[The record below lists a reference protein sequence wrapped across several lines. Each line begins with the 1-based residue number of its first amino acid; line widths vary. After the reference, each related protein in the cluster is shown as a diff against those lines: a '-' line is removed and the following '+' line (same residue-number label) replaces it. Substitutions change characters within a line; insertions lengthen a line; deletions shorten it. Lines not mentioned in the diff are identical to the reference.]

1 MKTPVT
7 NTNDPAVERNISRSD
22 MDIVIAVLDKIPE
35 LNEVPAQ
42 LDTIQALEASVV
54 DKAGEVA
61 TNTLI
66 VQSETATTVSNAASA
81 LASKN
86 AAELSEINAS
96 NSANSASISK
106 DNALASAVSA
116 NGSAQSALA
125 SKDSANLSA
134 VSASAS
140 ASVATTKASEASASA
155 TSASTSANT
164 ATTQAGIAT
173 TKANEAS
180 TSASNALT
188 SETNADA
195 SEVMAHKWAQEAEDV
210 IVTGTL
216 GIDDEYS
223 AYHWAQKAQAA
234 VGGNIYLGSLYDVDT
249 VGIVDGGIITYNQ
262 STGRYAPYDFRHN
275 PYIGLNTTSGMTAGV
290 GQFAWNAT
298 EGTADLGL
306 PNGVTLQL
314 GQENNRLVRNNTAST
329 ILNGTVV
336 VATGSIG
343 ASGRITVAPCGGTS
357 NDVHAIYGVTTQD
370 ILAGEDGFITID
382 GKVRLINTSGSS
394 VGETWSDGDVLYVK
408 PNDNGRL
415 TNVVPSI
422 GELKVSI
429 AKVIRAHATTG
440 VLEVRT
446 LSVLDENA
454 YEPRNTNI
462 QSHITDTANP
472 HGVTKLQIGLG
483 NAEDTADNVKNVLSA
498 TKWTTARLFNG
509 VSVDG
514 TANVTIPLSITQK
527 SDAVEY
533 TIPFVSTAVASYK
546 SIYTDSAV
554 NITYNPSTNNL
565 TVPNFTGALTGNATT
580 ASALQTG
587 RTIGM
592 TGDVTWTSA
601 SFNGS
606 DNVTGTATLA
616 TITDSGTGTFK
627 KITTNTKGLV
637 TGTQS
642 VTQSDITGLLG
653 AGSISNTMLANSAV
667 ANLSG
672 VNTGDQTDITGN
684 AGTADRLN
692 ITELGGA
699 VDLNTITTTGLYSQA
714 STAQATS
721 GTNYPIPQAGLLEV
735 FNYASGGMIHQRY
748 WQYNSNNTWMRSKYN
763 TAAWNPWTFAGA
775 TTTVDSGYTGTVLYN
790 NATPLAGAFSGGT
803 TAPLAVGNRLN
814 YSGYFYPTY
823 INLSASADTAVASSH
838 YFVETAYDG
847 YVRPKTLAN
856 VRAEIIT
863 KAALLSA
870 DPYYFTS
877 GIGTSGIAATTHYPI
892 FPAGSDTLTLG
903 VGTYKVKLCMIAT
916 VATSTVSS
924 PLNISIRGAGTA
936 VGTHYGMLRNQPV
949 NNGSPIQSLYSATNI
964 SSNLTMTA
972 TSAVA
977 GRTYQID
984 VDIIMNITTAGTI
997 IPAYT
1002 WSAALTS
1009 GVVTLSAANYIII
1022 DKMAETSVTT
1032 AGGWV

>member
-54 DKAGEVA
+54 DKA
-61 TNTLI
+61 
-66 VQSETATTVSNAASA
+66 
-81 LASKN
+81 
-86 AAELSEINAS
+86 
-96 NSANSASISK
+96 
-106 DNALASAVSA
+106 
-116 NGSAQSALA
+116 
-125 SKDSANLSA
+125 
-134 VSASAS
+134 
-140 ASVATTKASEASASA
+140 SEASASA

-164 ATTQAGIAT
+164 AT

-234 VGGNIYLGSLYDVDT
+234 VGGNITVDSLYDVDT
-249 VGIVDGGIITYNQ
+249 AGIVDGGIITYNQ

-275 PYIGLNTTSGMTAGV
+275 PYIGLNTTSGTTADV
-290 GQFAWNAT
+290 GQFTWNAT

-394 VGETWSDGDVLYVK
+394 VGETWNEGDVLYVK

-415 TNVVPSI
+415 TNVVPST

-440 VLEVRT
+440 ILEVRT

-462 QSHITDTANP
+462 QSHIANRANP
-472 HGVTKLQIGLG
+472 HGVTKMQIGLG
-483 NAEDTADNVKNVLSA
+483 NAEDTADNTKNVLSA

-514 TANVTIPLSITQK
+514 TANATIPVNTTQK
-527 SDAVEY
+527 SDSVSY
-533 TIPFVSTAVASYK
+533 NIPFVSSVVAGNQNL
-546 SIYTDSAV
+546 YTDSET
-554 NITYNPSTNNL
+554 NLTYNPSTNTL
-565 TVPNFTGALTGNATT
+565 TTSTFAGALSGNATT
-580 ASALQTG
+580 ATALQTG

-606 DNVTGTATLA
+606 GNVTGTATLA

-653 AGSISNTMLANSAV
+653 AGSISNTMLSNSAV

-672 VNTGDQTDITGN
+672 VNTGDQTNITGN

-699 VDLNTITTTGLYSQA
+699 VDLDTITTTGLYSQSSDYEA
-714 STAQATS
+714 AS
-721 GTNYPIPQAGLLEV
+721 GTNYPTPYAGLLEV
-735 FNYASGGMIHQRY
+735 FNYGSMIHQRY
-748 WQYNSNNTWMRSKYN
+748 WQYNGNSTWMRSKYS
-763 TAAWNPWTFAGA
+763 TRVWNPWTFAGA
-775 TTTVDSGYTGTVLYN
+775 TTTVDSGNTGTVLYN
-790 NATPLAGAFSGGT
+790 NTTPLAGAFSGGT

-814 YSGYFYPTY
+814 YSGYFHPTY
-823 INLSASADTAVASSH
+823 INLSASADIVAASSH
-838 YFVETAYDG
+838 YFVETASDG

-870 DPYYFTS
+870 DPYYFNS
-877 GIGTSGIAATTHYPI
+877 GVGTSGITTATNYPI
-892 FPAGSDTLTLG
+892 FPAGNDTLTLG
-903 VGTYKVKLCMIAT
+903 VGTYRVSLTMYCA
-916 VATSTVSS
+916 VATSTVSAS
-924 PLNISIRGAGTA
+924 LMINMRGAGTA
-936 VGTHYGMLRNQPV
+936 VGTTWGMTNSSITNGGAANQTVYGAIALGNTHTV
-949 NNGSPIQSLYSATNI
+949 TSA
-964 SSNLTMTA
+964 
-972 TSAVA
+972 SAVA
-977 GRTYQID
+977 GRVYTVYLEM
-984 VDIIMNITTAGTI
+984 VMNITTAGTI
-997 IPAYT
+997 IPSYQ
-1002 WSAALTS
+1002 WSATLTS
-1009 GVVTLSAANYIII
+1009 GVVTLYALNNIVI

-1032 AGGWV
+1032 AGGWA